1 MISRKSQAHS
11 DTVHAQCVSGVV
23 FAIVFRFC
31 VNKIVW
37 LLFCQWLRVCVGC
50 LCPFVGFSPP
60 VLATSFC
67 CKVGVCLCVAL
78 CVCLR
83 GHEEQTRGCACPGFP
98 MLTIVQRCNVAC
110 ATVECLLEC
119 PLLAGQ
125 AFPAYRDAAC
135 QNLHRLVT
143 AHVAANQSKGSRGI
157 RVCVLLVA
165 RRLL

>member
-1 MISRKSQAHS
+1 MVACVCWMLVSFCRILTASRPP
-11 DTVHAQCVSGVV
+11 DV
-23 FAIVFRFC
+23 F
-31 VNKIVW
+31 
-37 LLFCQWLRVCVGC
+37 G
-50 LCPFVGFSPP
+50 
-60 VLATSFC
+60 FC

-119 PLLAGQ
+119 PLLAGH

-143 AHVAANQSKGSRGI
+143 ALVAANQSKGSRGI